1 MGEAPVVAITTTS
14 TSTTTTTTTTAT
26 TTTTPIAGCPYNES
40 ALCPTGT
47 NQSAPCS
54 TAAKESALCSKWA
67 AIQHLKT
74 VVDSCEVIGRRSN
87 ETFFEMTSLEENLM
101 TAIENSFDI
110 IHVCYFAENSSCCN
124 TAKTLSELE
133 SNITRGADELD
144 IIGNITMKFSTEF
157 YLIIKYVSILS
168 DWTVNSTYP
177 YELCQ
182 TTTTTTALTTTK
194 TTTTTTT
201 AKEIITTIQE
211 APEEHQAPVEAIT
224 TTTMTM
230 TTTPTTT
237 KEIIT

>member
-67 AIQHLKT
+67 KIQHIKT
-74 VVDSCEVIGRRSN
+74 VVDSCEVIGRRSD
-87 ETFFEMTSLEENLM
+87 ETFIEMTSLEEDLI

-110 IHVCYFAENSSCCN
+110 IHVCYFANNSSCCN
-124 TAKTLSELE
+124 TAKVLSELE
-133 SNITRGADELD
+133 SNITRGADKLG
-144 IIGNITMKFSTEF
+144 IIGQITAKFSTEF
-157 YLIIKYVSILS
+157 YLIINYADVLS
-168 DWTVNSTYP
+168 EWTVLSTYP

-182 TTTTTTALTTTK
+182 TTTTITTTTTTK
-194 TTTTTTT
+194 ITGDTTTTTATTIFTTTTTTT
-201 AKEIITTIQE
+201 
-211 APEEHQAPVEAIT
+211 
-224 TTTMTM
+224 
-230 TTTPTTT
+230 
-237 KEIIT
+237 